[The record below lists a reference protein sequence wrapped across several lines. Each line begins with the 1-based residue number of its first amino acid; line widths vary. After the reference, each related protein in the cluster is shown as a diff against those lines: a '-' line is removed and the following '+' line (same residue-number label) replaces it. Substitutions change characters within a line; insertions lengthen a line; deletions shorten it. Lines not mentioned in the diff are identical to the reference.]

1 MVVISESRTY
11 AYLSSISVAFV
22 QEYSAYVY
30 AGEHVGTTYYIGF
43 EKEYGGKSSEPVRQY
58 STHIALTA
66 IPIPGFNKDDFLLS
80 PLRFEVRYGEV
91 RIKFEALLLII
102 GTNIEHIDVPVY
114 IHGKWA
120 TAGTAYLPSP
130 KTLYLAPTATLI

>member
-1 MVVISESRTY
+1 MVVISEFRTY
-11 AYLSSISVAFV
+11 AYLNGVSVAFV

-30 AGEHVGTTYYIGF
+30 VNNHVGTSYDIGF
-43 EKEYGGKSSEPVRQY
+43 EKEYAGKSSEAMMQY
-58 STHIALTA
+58 STHIALTP
-66 IPIPGFNKDDFLLS
+66 IPIPGFNKDDLLLS
-80 PLRFEVRYGEV
+80 PLQFEVRYGEV
-91 RIKFEALLLII
+91 RIKFEALLLSI
-102 GTNIEHIDVPVY
+102 GTNIKHMDVHID

>member
-1 MVVISESRTY
+1 MVVISEYRTY
-11 AYLSSISVAFV
+11 AYLNGVSIVFIK
-22 QEYSAYVY
+22 EYSAYVY
-30 AGEHVGTTYYIGF
+30 AGEHVGTSYDIGF
-43 EKEYGGKSSEPVRQY
+43 EKEYDGKDSESVRQY
-58 STHIALTA
+58 STHIALTP
-66 IPIPGFNKDDFLLS
+66 IPIPGFNKDDYLLS

-91 RIKFEALLLII
+91 RIKFEALLLSI
-102 GTNIEHIDVPVY
+102 GTNIEHIYVPAY